1 MTKTKTKTETETKQS
16 TEYFNFINSL
26 NAEHTKIIY
35 AQCLEKFLN
44 YCELDLH
51 SFLSLSQQL
60 QEKTIIEYLVRKR
73 VSATFKN
80 VILATIRHT
89 CEINDVIL
97 NWKKIKKFIRSSQKT
112 GNEISG
118 KDRGYTHAEIQRILE
133 FSDQRIKTAF
143 LILASTGMRIGG
155 LTTLKVGDLER
166 IYDIYKIT
174 VYSGDKEQYIT
185 FTTPEAAKVIDSYL
199 DFRKRRGEKP
209 TQDSYVIVKK
219 FSYGKSEPYKG
230 YSLRSVLQ
238 DTIENTGLKE
248 IGSKFKRKETPLL
261 HAFRMFFTKQLVDS
275 KVNPE
280 IREMLLGHKI
290 GLTGVYYKPT
300 WQEMLNEY
308 YKAVGLLTISDEERL
323 KFKLEERITIQKTQ
337 MQSMQEQMDKFQQEL
352 AAMKRKRK

>member
-1 MTKTKTKTETETKQS
+1 LTTKTESEPEPEQS

-26 NAEHTKIIY
+26 NAEHTKKIY
-35 AQCLEKFLN
+35 AHCLEQFLN

-51 SFLSLSQQL
+51 SFLSLSQKL

-80 VILATIRHT
+80 VILATIRHA
-89 CEINDVIL
+89 CEINDVVL

-133 FSDQRIKTAF
+133 FSEQRIKTAF

-155 LTTLKVGDLER
+155 LGPLKVGDLKR
-166 IYDIYKIT
+166 INDIYRVT
-174 VYSGDKEQYIT
+174 VYSDEKEQYIT
-185 FTTPEAAKVIDSYL
+185 FTTPEAVKEIDSYL
-199 DFRKRRGEKP
+199 EFRKRRGEHI
-209 TQDSYVIVKK
+209 TSDSYVIVKK
-219 FSYGKSEPYKG
+219 FKEGFKSEPLKG
-230 YSLRSVLQ
+230 YSLRSILQ
-238 DTIENTGLKE
+238 DNIENTGLKE

-261 HAFRMFFTKQLVDS
+261 HAFRKFFTKQLVDS

-290 GLTGVYYKPT
+290 GSTSVYYKPT
-300 WQEMLNEY
+300 EQEMLNEY
-308 YKAVGLLTISDEERL
+308 LKAVPLLTISNEERL
-323 KFKLEERITIQKTQ
+323 KFKLEERVKIQKTQ
-337 MQSMQEQMDKFQQEL
+337 MQSMQEQMDKFQAEL
-352 AAMKRKRK
+352 VALKRKRK